1 MLIYV
6 KIYLDKYVLKLV
18 NKEFLFSDCLSN
30 KISWRY
36 SEEDKSSKQ
45 VFFNIGFAKKYD
57 IAVTLETDFFIRSNT
72 KSLKK
77 FDVNLY
83 YT

>member
-18 NKEFLFSDCLSN
+18 PKCSNKEYLFSDCLSN
-30 KISWRY
+30 KNSWRY
-36 SEEDKSSKQ
+36 SKEDISSKQ

-57 IAVTLETDFFIRSNT
+57 IAVTLEMTCMM
-72 KSLKK
+72 
-77 FDVNLY
+77 
-83 YT
+83 